1 MKRLLALLLLS
12 ASAASAEQ
20 ATLATNTVLRTAD
33 SLVILK
39 AGTVVQVL
47 SHTDKKVTVKVGSQT
62 GQISA
67 SALASE
73 TFSAADMMSAPRTDP
88 PAAPAAAAPVNE
100 VAATP
105 APASNPVP
113 AQRRPAQTMY
123 GKMVEKAA
131 DAAASHEK
139 ALVSPTD
146 EVLGGK

>member
-1 MKRLLALLLLS
+1 MKRLVALLLLS
-12 ASAASAEQ
+12 ATAALAEQ

-39 AGTVVQVL
+39 AGTIVQVL
-47 SHTDKKVTVKVGSQT
+47 SHHDKKVTVKANGQT
-62 GQISA
+62 GQIAA
-67 SALASE
+67 SALESE
-73 TFSAADMMSAPRTDP
+73 TFSAADMMSAPRTEP
-88 PAAPAAAAPVNE
+88 PAAPAAPAPVNE

-105 APASNPVP
+105 TPAPSAAPA
-113 AQRRPAQTMY
+113 AHRPAQTMY

-139 ALVSPTD
+139 AMVSPTD